1 MKAVMLTGLRQM
13 ELRDIDPPG
22 IRRDDEVLL
31 KLALVGVCGSDV
43 HYYTTGRIGSQ
54 VVEYPF
60 IVGHEC
66 SATVVQTGPAV
77 DRVRVSDRV
86 AVDPAMVC
94 HHCDQCRQGRE
105 NTCRNLRFLGCPGQ
119 AGGCLCEYIVM
130 PQDCLYP
137 LNDNMTMEQA
147 VLSEPL
153 AIGVYALRQVR
164 LSPNSSVAILGSG
177 PIGLSA
183 LAAARAQ
190 SVHKIFNTDLIDAR
204 LALAKKAGA
213 AWTGNPQRQDVVPA
227 ILHHQPEGMD
237 AVFECAGKQE
247 TLDQS
252 LELLKP
258 AGKLLLIGIPQLQRI
273 SFVIDQMRRKEITL
287 INVRRQ
293 NHCVQPTLDLIA
305 SGQVNVDFMITHRFK
320 LHQTQQAF
328 ELVRQY
334 QDGVVKALIEL

>member
-119 AGGCLCEYIVM
+119 ADGCLCEYIVM

-177 PIGLSA
+177 PIGLSV

>member
-119 AGGCLCEYIVM
+119 ADGCLCEYIVM

-153 AIGVYALRQVR
+153 AIGVYALRQVC

-190 SVHKIFNTDLIDAR
+190 SVPKIFNTDLIDAR

-213 AWTGNPQRQDVVPA
+213 AWTGNPQRQDVVSA

-237 AVFECAGKQE
+237 AVFDCAGKQE

-258 AGKLLLIGIPQLQRI
+258 AGKLLLIGIPETDRI

>member
-119 AGGCLCEYIVM
+119 ADGCLCEYIVM

-153 AIGVYALRQVR
+153 AIGVYALRQVC

-190 SVHKIFNTDLIDAR
+190 SVPKIFNTDLIDAR

-213 AWTGNPQRQDVVPA
+213 AWTGNPQQQDVVSA

-237 AVFECAGKQE
+237 AVFDCAGKQQ

-258 AGKLLLIGIPQLQRI
+258 GGKLLLIGIPETDRI

>member
-119 AGGCLCEYIVM
+119 ADGCLCEYIVM